1 METLRIVN
9 FVIANYPM
17 NVLFRFVGWALIR
30 RCDDFLL

>member
-9 FVIANYPM
+9 FVIANHLM
-17 NVLFRFVGWALIR
+17 NVLSRFVGRAFVR

>member
-9 FVIANYPM
+9 FVIANHLM
-17 NVLFRFVGWALIR
+17 NVLFRFVGWAFIR